1 MFYAYST
8 KGGHSENDK
17 CRNLQLK
24 NRHGIRFHTLVFFFS
39 QQKCNYRLITGSVF
53 FLIRT
58 RKKLEYKED
67 YSKIVLKHLL
77 FLSGLSKMVML
88 AQCINIILV
97 LKVILLYIGIAEK
110 GPCEL

>member
-24 NRHGIRFHTLVFFFS
+24 IRHGIRFHSLVFFS
-39 QQKCNYRLITGSVF
+39 QQKCNYHMITGSVF

-58 RKKLEYKED
+58 RTKLEYKEE
-67 YSKIVLKHLL
+67 YSIIVLKHFL
-77 FLSGLSKMVML
+77 FLSGRSKMVML
-88 AQCINIILV
+88 AQFINIILV